1 MEIGQ
6 AFQEVFKSQV
16 DAAKAGGTQAVSG
29 EVADIVVDTFYDMFG
44 DTLPKAA
51 SLPWVRINVAPLLIT
66 SFLML
71 ACKIWPNEVPK
82 SGLVGKLAHSAAI
95 DKWRDT
101 AKPMI
106 KYVRLYVAEVHKRI
120 KAGGIMDQLKK
131 AGVKLEDNDEK

>member
-1 MEIGQ
+1 MDVGS

-44 DTLPKAA
+44 DMMPKAA
-51 SLPWVRINVAPLLIT
+51 SIPWVRIKAAPLVIT
-66 SFLML
+66 SCLML

-82 SGLVGKLAHSAAI
+82 SSMVGKLAHSAAI

-106 KYVRLYVAEVHKRI
+106 KYVRLYVKELHKRL
-120 KAGGIMDQLKK
+120 KVEGVFDQLKK
-131 AGVKLEDNDEK
+131 AGVEMEDGDK